1 MEASGRMTTKL
12 PMIRY
17 PFRTLPALAEH
28 SARRV
33 PDRIFI
39 RWIDP
44 ARPDAPPREITFAGF
59 RAGISRAAAFLRTAG
74 VGPGDRV
81 LLVAENS
88 PEWQMVAFGAQL
100 IRAEPAGV
108 FASLSA
114 ESTQAIARRV
124 RPRAALLSGA

>member
-1 MEASGRMTTKL
+1 MVRMIPKL
-12 PMIRY
+12 PMVRY

-33 PDRIFI
+33 PDRVFI
-39 RWIDP
+39 RSIDP
-44 ARPDAPPREITFAGF
+44 AHPEAAPREITFAGF
-59 RAGISRAAAFLRTAG
+59 RAGIARAAAFLRAAG

-100 IRAEPAGV
+100 LRAEPAAV

-114 ESTQAIARRV
+114 EATQAIARRV
-124 RPRAALLSGA
+124 QPR